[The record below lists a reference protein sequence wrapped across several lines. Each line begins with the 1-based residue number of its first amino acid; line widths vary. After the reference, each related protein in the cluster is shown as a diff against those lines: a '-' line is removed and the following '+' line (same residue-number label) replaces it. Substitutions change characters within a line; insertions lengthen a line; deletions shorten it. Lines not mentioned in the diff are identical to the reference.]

1 MMRES
6 WICPSWDWHD
16 DIECLAMEDVSP
28 PLHMEK
34 KNIIV
39 EKVKFKTNKYITWI
53 FLKLVSPIM
62 VELKHSEL
70 HP

>member
-1 MMRES
+1 
-6 WICPSWDWHD
+6 
-16 DIECLAMEDVSP
+16 MEDVSP

-39 EKVKFKTNKYITWI
+39 EKVKFKTNRYITWI